1 MSLHY
6 KSDSSYLFF
15 SKKIIYN
22 FETDKNNINF
32 PTQLYLEHISKK
44 FVAAESRE
52 EFLKENVHN
61 FSVNYNA
68 IDKSDILNIHKY
80 SMVKNKIK

>member
-6 KSDSSYLFF
+6 KSDSSYLFV
-15 SKKIIYN
+15 SKKIIYK
-22 FETDKNNINF
+22 FEADKNNINF

-52 EFLKENVHN
+52 VFLKENVHN

-80 SMVKNKIK
+80 LMVKNKIK